1 MTGVVIPVN
10 PRGNFPRV
18 LFLCPGE
25 RRLINNFLL
34 ENLIRL

>member
-1 MTGVVIPVN
+1 MTGVIIPGGT
-10 PRGNFPRV
+10 RGIFARV
-18 LFLCPGE
+18 FLCLGE

>member
-1 MTGVVIPVN
+1 MTGVVIPGGT
-10 PRGNFPRV
+10 RGNFPRV
-18 LFLCPGE
+18 FLCPGE

>member
-1 MTGVVIPVN
+1 MTGVVIPGGT
-10 PRGNFPRV
+10 RGILPRV
-18 LFLCPGE
+18 FLCPGE